1 MTNVNQ
7 AANTNRQRVTNLN
20 RLLSSTE
27 GVADRKAVARDARG
41 AVIDVV
47 VEEVEVCF
55 GANEE
60 ATRWIEFEPG
70 AEVAHEVVAVL
81 VIGADER
88 AIGSRVEARAQ
99 GTEAAKKLQVGVA
112 GELGRVNSVDV
123 VKDRT
128 IRDAAIQVVAT
139 RAPPRDP

>member
-1 MTNVNQ
+1 MCRGRQKAGPSLRYRMTNLNQ
-7 AANTNRQRVTNLN
+7 AANPNLHRVTNLN

-47 VEEVEVCF
+47 VDEVEVCF

-70 AEVAHEVVAVL
+70 AEVATEVVAVL
-81 VIGADER
+81 VIGAGDER
-88 AIGSRVEARAQ
+88 ATGFS
-99 GTEAAKKLQVGVA
+99 
-112 GELGRVNSVDV
+112 
-123 VKDRT
+123 
-128 IRDAAIQVVAT
+128 
-139 RAPPRDP
+139 